1 MMSDG
6 DTASGE
12 GSSVEGSS
20 VEGEFSEDDDDV
32 AIADAPG
39 PPEVPSSERASERSH
54 PSELWAAVKT
64 LDRLKFDL
72 ASTEDC
78 DATPGVLRDA
88 LFLFED
94 ASFLDML
101 LPKTDVADLEA
112 RASFLKSVGELQLEV
127 FKAQKRK
134 DRLDRVKDL
143 EAEVRRLQE
152 EVRGL
157 NLRVV
162 DT

>member
-12 GSSVEGSS
+12 GSSVE
-20 VEGEFSEDDDDV
+20 FSDEYDDDGDDDEEV
-32 AIADAPG
+32 AVADASG
-39 PPEVPSSERASERSH
+39 PPEVPASERES
-54 PSELWAAVKT
+54 PGELWAAVRT
-64 LDRLKFDL
+64 LRRLKFDL
-72 ASTEDC
+72 AATEDC

-101 LPKTDVADLEA
+101 IPKADVVDLEA
-112 RASFLKSVGELQLEV
+112 HASFLKSVGELQLEV

-157 NLRVV
+157 NLRVAH
-162 DT
+162 